1 MTWHYIFEKT
11 NPRLVKYQRLTAHP
25 HAATVEDQFELG
37 KQSIRSV
44 ATGTQGLIGW
54 IARLAGGNAGNSMDE
69 RIKSFLADALA
80 GC

>member
-44 ATGTQGLIGW
+44 ATGTPRLISVASHRQRPRDFSKPAKLVNDV
-54 IARLAGGNAGNSMDE
+54 ARGANWG
-69 RIKSFLADALA
+69 
-80 GC
+80 